1 MTPAQAVRAATLS
14 AAELLGIEKET
25 GSIEP
30 GKRADVVATPANPL
44 DDVRALE
51 AVKFV
56 MKDGRVVKNEF

>member
-1 MTPAQAVRAATLS
+1 V
-14 AAELLGIEKET
+14 K